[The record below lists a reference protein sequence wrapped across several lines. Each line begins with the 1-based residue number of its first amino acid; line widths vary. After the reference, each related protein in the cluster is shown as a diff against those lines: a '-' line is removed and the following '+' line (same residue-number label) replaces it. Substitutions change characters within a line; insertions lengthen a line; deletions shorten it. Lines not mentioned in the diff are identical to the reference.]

1 MAGITIADVSKSYG
15 GKAEDL
21 AVSGLNLEIRDN
33 TFVTL
38 LGPSGCGKTTTLR
51 LIAGY
56 LVPDAGTIHV
66 GSRLISSPGSVVPPE
81 ARGMGMVFQ
90 NYAVWPHKT
99 VFENVVF
106 GLRVRKVPAHQA
118 REQVGKAL
126 ALVNLSGLE
135 SRLPGELSGGQQQ
148 RVALARSLVVEP
160 EILLLDEPLSN
171 LDAKL
176 REKMRGELKELQ
188 RRTGITFVYVT
199 HDQAEALA
207 LSDQIAVMHGGVL
220 QQFGTPQEVYSRPA
234 NRIVAD
240 FMGLVN
246 LLPGRIES
254 AANGEARVVTR
265 WRLQPH
271 ARAAEGHGRKA
282 LMSRSPF
289 ARRTSP
295 SRRTRRH
302 RRRRPTARSVS
313 RPFSATST
321 NISSVSAAARSCASR
336 RIRRSNSL
344 SGSGSLSRSPQ
355 SIAICFRARTSR
367 AWPPSAH
374 RWRKTWFVRR
384 TLSRDAS
391 IGR

>member
-1 MAGITIADVSKSYG
+1 MAGITITDVSKSYG
-15 GKAEDL
+15 GKAEGA

-56 LVPDAGTIHV
+56 LVPDGGTIKV
-66 GSRLISSPGSVVPPE
+66 GSRLVSSPDSVVPPE
-81 ARGMGMVFQ
+81 RRGMGMVFQ

-106 GLRVRKVPAHQA
+106 GLRVRKVPAEKA
-118 REQVGKAL
+118 REQVEKAL
-126 ALVNLSGLE
+126 ALVNLSGLGE
-135 SRLPGELSGGQQQ
+135 RLPSELSGGQQQ

-176 REKMRGELKELQ
+176 REKMRGELKQLQ

-207 LSDQIAVMHGGVL
+207 LSDQIAVMHGGRL
-220 QQFGTPQEVYSRPA
+220 QQFGTPHEVYAKPA

-246 LLPGRIES
+246 LLPGRIE
-254 AANGEARVVTR
+254 AVANGKARVTTASGLKLELALPSGMSLGDEVEIAIRPETITIQGKANGVLMAGHGTIREHTFLGNINEYFLMLEAGEELRVQTHPTQQFTIGQQVTISVDGDHCN
-265 WRLQPH
+265 LFP
-271 ARAAEGHGRKA
+271 RAAAKD
-282 LMSRSPF
+282 L
-289 ARRTSP
+289 
-295 SRRTRRH
+295 
-302 RRRRPTARSVS
+302 
-313 RPFSATST
+313 
-321 NISSVSAAARSCASR
+321 AA
-336 RIRRSNSL
+336 
-344 SGSGSLSRSPQ
+344 
-355 SIAICFRARTSR
+355 
-367 AWPPSAH
+367 
-374 RWRKTWFVRR
+374 
-384 TLSRDAS
+384 
-391 IGR
+391 